1 MEEYRETMDDYQ
13 KELDA
18 LEKYEKEGR
27 VLVIRPE
34 QPAVK
39 RMEHNNEKLEHFFE
53 HGYQIG
59 KDTFENVM
67 KFINED

>member
-1 MEEYRETMDDYQ
+1 MNIHD
-13 KELDA
+13 L
-18 LEKYEKEGR
+18 L
-27 VLVIRPE
+27 L
-34 QPAVK
+34 
-39 RMEHNNEKLEHFFE
+39 EHNNEKLEHFFE